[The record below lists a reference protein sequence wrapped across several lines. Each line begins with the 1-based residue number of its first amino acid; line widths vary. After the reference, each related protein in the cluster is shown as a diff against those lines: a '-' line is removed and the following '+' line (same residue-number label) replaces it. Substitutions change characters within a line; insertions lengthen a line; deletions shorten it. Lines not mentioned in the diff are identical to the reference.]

1 MKRIAKLFAV
11 VLTLAILLTNVALM
25 VSAKEVAVPVGVS
38 GWTYQNGAAYDADTQ
53 KINVSAGQI
62 QRIISTYDLET
73 LESADLDISFTAKF
87 TSGPAAD
94 WRAMIF
100 LRDQD
105 PGKASWEG
113 RAANSAYMWM
123 FGNNVVG
130 LKDATMGSLGLENT
144 DVPNFMFTDGAEHTY
159 RFVVKNEAEGV
170 RLQLYI
176 DGEQKANV
184 LDTANTVTGKGQ
196 VTMVFAGDNQVAGEI
211 YNVVTNTDD
220 GTFDLTE
227 DMGKVDMFAAK
238 NFANIKYGQGA
249 EANADKSVITIKPIS
264 DTIKTNGRIYLDS
277 IRAKDVT
284 LDCEMQLSSMPTNL
298 TDWVAMIFLRD
309 QAPGNASWERSGF
322 YEEGKKTA
330 QGYCIMMRT
339 DRIEVMYVDSV
350 SQRVIASA
358 EYPAGFNFTEKN
370 QFSLDVREID
380 ELPSITVKIN
390 GVEVLKE
397 KVEASKNQVLV
408 AGGVTIVAHTDVS
421 GVTMDVTKLSLD
433 LAAKSSS
440 TPNVPVNPD
449 SPATGYNIAP
459 IVIVMI
465 CSGVAAACLIVGT
478 RAKTKTVV

>member
-1 MKRIAKLFAV
+1 MKKIAKLFAI
-11 VLTLAILLTNVALM
+11 VLTLAILLTSVALM
-25 VSAKEVAVPVGVS
+25 SVFAKEVTVPVDVS
-38 GWTYQNGAAYDADTQ
+38 GWTYQNGAAYDADAQ
-53 KINVSAGQI
+53 KINVPAGQI
-62 QRIISTYDLET
+62 QRVISTYDLDA

-87 TSGPAAD
+87 TAGPAAD

-113 RAANSAYMWM
+113 RAADSAYMWM

-130 LKDATMGSLGLENT
+130 LKNATMGSLGLENT
-144 DVPNFMFTDGAEHTY
+144 DVSNFMFTDGAEHTY
-159 RFVVKNEAEGV
+159 RFVVKNEADGV

-227 DMGKVDMFAAK
+227 DMGKVDMFAAE

-249 EANADKSVITIKPIS
+249 EPSADKSVITIKPIS
-264 DTIKTNGRIYLDS
+264 DTVMTNGRIYLDS
-277 IRAKDVT
+277 ILAKDVT
-284 LDCEMQLSSMPTNL
+284 LECELQLSSMPANL
-298 TDWVAMIFLRD
+298 TDWVSMIFLRD
-309 QAPGNASWERSGF
+309 QAPGNASWERNGF

-339 DRIEVMYVDSV
+339 DRIEVLYVDSV
-350 SQRVIASA
+350 SQRTIASA

-370 QFSLDVREID
+370 QFSLDVCEID
-380 ELPSITVKIN
+380 EIPTITVKIN
-390 GVEVLKE
+390 GTEVLKA
-397 KVEASKNQVLV
+397 KAEASKNQVLV
-408 AGGVTIVAHTDVS
+408 AGGITIVAHTDVA

-433 LAAKSSS
+433 LAAKSGASE
-440 TPNVPVNPD
+440 
-449 SPATGYNIAP
+449 PATKPNDNPTTGDSIAS
-459 IVIVMI
+459 IVIAMALT
-465 CSGVAAACLIVGT
+465 GAAAVCMIV
-478 RAKTKTVV
+478 RKKD